1 LERVLG
7 MSRTRTE
14 GLKLGAVS
22 LGWVVSIVGIAIFG
36 GVLGLI
42 AGAFGDGLGL
52 LSTVAATSASMLAG
66 FLAFLLGGFSAA
78 RYAQASGGLNG
89 AMVAVLSLVMGLF
102 PAITSAIFGGL
113 SGAALVVPQVNFGAA
128 AGSLFAALILFL
140 VNLAGGYVGGRLGEP
155 STARARGPAQSFP
168 AGSSRV

>member
-1 LERVLG
+1 
-7 MSRTRTE
+7 MSRARLE

-22 LGWVVSIVGIAIFG
+22 LGWVVSIVASAIFG
-36 GVLGLI
+36 SVLGLI
-42 AGAFGDGLGL
+42 AGAFGDGSGW
-52 LSTVAATSASMLAG
+52 LSTVSVTSASLLTG

-102 PAITSAIFGGL
+102 PAITSALFGSL
-113 SGAALVVPQVNFGAA
+113 SGAALVMPQVNFVVA
-128 AGSLFAALILFL
+128 AGSLLAALILFL

-155 STARARGPAQSFP
+155 STNRARGSAQSFP
-168 AGSSRV
+168 AGESSA